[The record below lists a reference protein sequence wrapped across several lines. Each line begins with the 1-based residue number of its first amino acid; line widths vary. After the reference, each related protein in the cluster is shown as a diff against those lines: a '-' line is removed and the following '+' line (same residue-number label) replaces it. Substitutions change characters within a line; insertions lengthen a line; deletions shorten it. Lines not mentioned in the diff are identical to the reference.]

1 MVFKRLPGRF
11 GTESPFVG
19 PVPAAGPV
27 RPGGPP
33 RDGARETQLTQA
45 LRCALAAGEIGVALS
60 ANPGGPDGVLK
71 ADRQGGLPGE
81 RHGTPGKAEVGA
93 GMRQVTGV
101 HAGAVAA
108 RAADRN
114 RGIGNGIAR
123 AV

>member
-19 PVPAAGPV
+19 PVPITDSV

-33 RDGARETQLTQA
+33 RVGAREIQITPA
-45 LRCALAAGEIGVALS
+45 PRCALAAGEIEVALS
-60 ANPGGPDGVLK
+60 ANPDDPDGVLK

-81 RHGTPGKAEVGA
+81 GHGTPGKAEVET
-93 GMRQVTGV
+93 GMRQVTGTL
-101 HAGAVAA
+101 AGAVAA
-108 RAADRN
+108 RTADRN
-114 RGIGNGIAR
+114 RAIGNGIAP